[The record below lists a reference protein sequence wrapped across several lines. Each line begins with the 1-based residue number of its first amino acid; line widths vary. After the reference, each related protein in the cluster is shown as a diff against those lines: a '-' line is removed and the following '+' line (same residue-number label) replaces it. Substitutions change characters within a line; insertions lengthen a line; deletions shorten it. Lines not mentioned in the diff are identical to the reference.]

1 MSMSSSFIYGY
12 GFNCDCEDEK
22 LIDFVK
28 VHKETFCQSKAET
41 ELYDEMLEYTENE
54 YDLEDFFDDYS
65 CDTNGSEGNGAVIA
79 NIMSRETGIR
89 FIYCQPDGDC
99 DTYASVVFEVAYPW
113 LLNEVEKNLTKEK
126 LENICQRYMDELGIA
141 DTPDYLDLEY
151 YG

>member
-1 MSMSSSFIYGY
+1 MSMRSSFIYGY

-28 VHKETFCQSKAET
+28 VHKETFCRSVEET
-41 ELYDEMLEYTENE
+41 KLYKEMLKYTENE
-54 YDLEDFFDDYS
+54 YDLEDFFDGYP
-65 CDTNGSEGNGAVIA
+65 CDTCGQEGVGAVIA
-79 NIMSRETGIR
+79 NIMSRETGVG

-99 DTYASVVFEVAYPW
+99 DTFASVVFETRYPW
-113 LLNEVEKNLTKEK
+113 LLNEAEKNLTKEK
-126 LENICQRYMDELGIA
+126 LENICKQYMDELGIE